1 MGWLVCS
8 LVVVVGAMGTGCGGS
23 SRSTTTPAATYTVG
37 GTLTGLSGT
46 VVLQNNAADDLTL
59 TEDDSFTFATAL
71 ADGATYEVTVSSQP
85 AGQTCSVSS
94 SSGTISGADVTTVAV
109 VCSSITYTVGGTV
122 SGMTSD
128 TTLVLQNNA
137 ADDLTITAD
146 GSFTFVT
153 ALADGADYAVTVLTQ
168 PTDKTCVLS
177 SASGTLAGANVTDV
191 SVVCVLSRWANSV
204 LLGDGASEFKGVAVD
219 ADRNAYAVGEI
230 NEIGAFDFGNGVA
243 VDGIDLGSNLVI
255 AKYDTTGTPQWA
267 KTVITG
273 ANESDFNGVAVDGED
288 NVYAVGS
295 IEGTVEFDFE
305 DGVTVTGVDDGS
317 NLVIVKYNTSGTAQ
331 WAKTVTGGPEVSEFV
346 GVAIDAEGSV
356 YAVGSING
364 TVEFDFGSGITATG
378 VDDGSNLVI
387 VKYNTSGTPQWA
399 KTVTGG
405 GPNGSE
411 FVGVAVDGE
420 GNVYAVGTIDGNVAF
435 DFGNSVTATGVED
448 MQNNSVI
455 VKYDSNGTAQWAQT
469 VTGGGPDRSQFNGVS
484 VDADG
489 NAYAVGEMDGNV
501 AFDFGN
507 SVTATG
513 GVAGGSS
520 LLVVKYDT
528 SGTPQWAKT
537 VTVGPGQS
545 GFNGVAVDA
554 DGNAYAAGYIDET
567 GEFSF
572 GNGVTATGGYS
583 IGNSLLIVKY
593 DSTGTAQWAQTA
605 ATSPENESSFNGV
618 AVDIA
623 GDAYAVGLIA
633 GDAAFDLGNGITAT
647 GEQVDD
653 NNIVIVK
660 YKSE

>member
-1 MGWLVCS
+1 MRRKIMGWLVCS

-455 VKYDSNGTAQWAQT
+455 VKYDS
-469 VTGGGPDRSQFNGVS
+469 
-484 VDADG
+484 
-489 NAYAVGEMDGNV
+489 
-501 AFDFGN
+501 
-507 SVTATG
+507 
-513 GVAGGSS
+513 
-520 LLVVKYDT
+520 